1 MFSPEMEH
9 MKMRTFMSTIKRA
22 TALGVLAM
30 LPLGLYACG
39 QDVDQKKALEQLDEK
54 LVGKASDPEMNVAVQ
69 DRIIIDPAL
78 ADSANINNVKAAP
91 EPLDGAIPAN
101 TASESGGAA
110 RSLMMAPASGAPVA
124 LASAE
129 IESKN
134 LLRAPKP
141 TVIKA
146 SQCKS
151 CGAERAKTLG
161 ALADDEGVKRGNGT
175 CNANM
180 SYGANWANRLPADFP
195 VYPRSRV
202 LEAAGVEAASC
213 NIRAVTFTTAAS
225 MQDVVDYYYT
235 RANRGGFSAEYQLRS
250 GEHVLGGTRD
260 RDDGAYFITF
270 NPAAGGGTSV
280 DIVANNGR

>member
-1 MFSPEMEH
+1 
-9 MKMRTFMSTIKRA
+9 MRTFISTIKRA
-22 TALGVLAM
+22 TALAVLAM

-91 EPLDGAIPAN
+91 EPLDGALPAN
-101 TASESGGAA
+101 TTSEVGRVS
-110 RSLMMAPASGAPVA
+110 RSLGSAPAAVASGTPVA
-124 LASAE
+124 IASAE
-129 IESKN
+129 IEGKN

-151 CGAERAKTLG
+151 CGAQRGKTLG
-161 ALADDEGVKRGNGT
+161 ALAEDEGVKRGNGT

-195 VYPRSRV
+195 IYPRSRV

-213 NIRAVTFTTAAS
+213 NIRAVSFTTVAS

-250 GEHVLGGTRD
+250 GEYVLGGTRD
-260 RDDGAYFITF
+260 RDNGAYFITF
-270 NPAAGGGTSV
+270 NPASGGGTSV